1 MNITLINPS
10 FNLKKALGGLST
22 VYTAMPPINLAYLA
36 AVLKKEG
43 YNIKIIDSLVANSN
57 NKINEILTSL
67 KNTKTNLVGISCLT
81 QTANFTYKLAKE
93 IKQKLNIPVVLGNLH
108 ASFFAE
114 DILKKNIA
122 DIIVHNEGEITFLNL
137 VNALQKNSPLEKV
150 KGISYKLNGEIKK
163 TPAQPLIKDLDTIP
177 FPQWDLF
184 PLQKY
189 RLFSFAEIKNPGTII
204 LGSRGCPYNCSF
216 CSLLI
221 MGNKRRCRS
230 IKNIVAEFNYLHNEF
245 GYKQISFIDPIFP
258 LTKKEGL
265 NFCEELIKENLHKK
279 VIWTTETRVDLV
291 DSELLSAMKNAGLRR
306 IMYGFEMGSEE
317 VLNSINKKTKLNDAV
332 RAVNLTKSQG
342 IEIIGF
348 FMLGAPE
355 ENIKSINKTINFAK
369 SLNIDFAKFNI
380 LVPYPGTALF
390 DELVREKKIKYKS
403 FDDFTSF
410 PTKNNLGVY
419 SPAKV
424 SKKQLIKLQ
433 QKAILKFYLRLKIIY
448 NHLFKIKSVKLI
460 ELLKGGLWLLK
471 NYWSK

>member
-1 MNITLINPS
+1 MNVTLINPS
-10 FNLKKALGGLST
+10 CNLKKAMGGFSA
-22 VYTAMPPINLAYLA
+22 VYTAMPPINIAYLA

-43 YNIKIIDSLVANSN
+43 HKVNIIDALVLNSN
-57 NKINEILTSL
+57 HKISEILTTL
-67 KNTKTNLVGISCLT
+67 KNTNTDLVGISCLT
-81 QTANFTYKLAKE
+81 QTANFTYHLSKA
-93 IKQKLNIPVVLGNLH
+93 IKKNLNIPVVLGNLH

-122 DIIVHNEGEITFLNL
+122 DIIVHNEGELTL
-137 VNALQKNSPLEKV
+137 VILADALQKNLSLENV
-150 KGISYKLNGEIKK
+150 QGISYKLNGEINK
-163 TPAQPLIKDLDTIP
+163 TPAQTLIKDLDSIP

-189 RLFSFAEIKNPGTII
+189 KLFSFAEIKNPGTII

-265 NFCEELIKENLHKK
+265 NFCEELIKENLHNKI
-279 VIWTTETRVDLV
+279 VWTTETRVDLV
-291 DSELLSAMKNAGLRR
+291 DRKLVSAMKKAGLRR
-306 IMYGFEMGSEE
+306 IMYGFETGSEE
-317 VLNSINKKTKLNDAV
+317 VLNSINKKTKLNDAI
-332 RAVNLTKSQG
+332 RAVNLTKSLG

-355 ENIKSINKTINFAK
+355 ENVNSITKTISFAK

-380 LVPYPGTALF
+380 LVPYPGTELF
-390 DELVREKKIKYKS
+390 NKLTQEKKIKYKS

-410 PTKNNLGVY
+410 PTKNNLPVF
-419 SPAKV
+419 SPEKV

-433 QKAILKFYLRLKIIY
+433 QKATLQFYLRFKMIY
-448 NHLFKIKSVKLI
+448 NHLFKIKSVKLS
-460 ELLKGGLWLLK
+460 ELISGGVMLLK
-471 NYWSK
+471 NYLRR